1 MSDNLHAIQ
10 SVSESHRV
18 VGVQPTGKAV
28 QEIDTTYNYDDGS
41 HQTSIV
47 QYSFQMYDQNG
58 KSKDYQNTGGN
69 INIKA

>member
-1 MSDNLHAIQ
+1 M
-10 SVSESHRV
+10 
-18 VGVQPTGKAV
+18 QPTGKAV

-58 KSKDYQNTGGN
+58 ESKDYQNTGGN